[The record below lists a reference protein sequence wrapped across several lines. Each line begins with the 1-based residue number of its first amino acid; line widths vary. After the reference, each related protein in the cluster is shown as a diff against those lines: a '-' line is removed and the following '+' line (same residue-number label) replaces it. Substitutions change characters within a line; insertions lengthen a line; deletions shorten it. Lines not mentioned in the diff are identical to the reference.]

1 MAISQEEL
9 GRRLREARE
18 ACGLTQEQ
26 VAEHLG
32 VSRPTVAQMELGNR
46 AIASLELDRL
56 AWLYARDMREFVAEH
71 FADDDI
77 VHALFRLHPDAA
89 DTEVQEALRECI
101 ALGHELTRL
110 EEHLGLNRAIVTAA
124 SYPVGSLRTKWEA
137 IQTGARIAQ
146 EERRRLGLGVAP
158 AGDLVQLLESEGVRT
173 GIVGMPDEVSGL
185 TISHPRVGLFVVVNR
200 NHAPVRQR
208 FSFCH
213 EYAHVLLDRSAVG
226 RISRTTERTDLVEV
240 RANSFAANFLMPEE
254 GVRQFVAGLGK
265 GAASR
270 THTEIFDEEGVVP
283 VDARTEPGTQDMQI
297 YDVVQLE
304 YFFGVS
310 TLSALFR
317 LRNLKLVSDSQFEQL
332 RTQDKRGSSKLI
344 ASVLGIRTMSDVDH
358 LGEFTR
364 RFLGMA
370 LEAYRRE
377 RITKAKLFELAAR
390 IHLGHDRVEQLLEG
404 AGLTAEEPDAVLLP
418 GA

>member
-1 MAISQEEL
+1 
-9 GRRLREARE
+9 
-18 ACGLTQEQ
+18 
-26 VAEHLG
+26 
-32 VSRPTVAQMELGNR
+32 
-46 AIASLELDRL
+46 
-56 AWLYARDMREFVAEH
+56 
-71 FADDDI
+71 
-77 VHALFRLHPDAA
+77 
-89 DTEVQEALRECI
+89 
-101 ALGHELTRL
+101 
-110 EEHLGLNRAIVTAA
+110 
-124 SYPVGSLRTKWEA
+124 
-137 IQTGARIAQ
+137 
-146 EERRRLGLGVAP
+146 VAP

-173 GIVGMPDEVSGL
+173 GIVAMPDEVSGL

-283 VDARTEPGTQDMQI
+283 VDARTEPGTQDMQL
-297 YDVVQLE
+297 YDVVQLGH
-304 YFFGVS
+304 FFGVS
-310 TLSALFR
+310 ILSALFR
-317 LRNLKLVSDSQFEQL
+317 LRNLKLVSESQFDQL
-332 RTQDKRGSSKLI
+332 RAQDEQGSSQLI